1 MQNMKQLQLVWITG
15 LTLLIAGCA
24 APVRQDPTIAEWQQ
38 EGLLPPTGAER
49 SRIYTEPESYPA
61 NEPSIIVDADQRSQ
75 RRNASGDL
83 ALADAIRRQVEYDRG
98 LAPSLQ
104 HVVVEVRDGR
114 VILQGTVKSDL
125 DAQVIVD
132 DLRDIP
138 GVTRIKNNLEI
149 NPID

>member
-24 APVRQDPTIAEWQQ
+24 APVRQDATISEWQQ

-61 NEPSIIVDADQRSQ
+61 NEPSIIVDADQGRS
-75 RRNASGDL
+75 NSGDL

-98 LAPSLQ
+98 LTPSLQ
-104 HVVVEVRDGR
+104 HVAIEVRDGR

-125 DAQVIVD
+125 DARVIVD